1 MLFDTTEETIF
12 VYDTVF
18 NSFCSLEEGNSEED
32 SQSKENRPIKLHQ
45 YTNVLLDVV
54 CVKFVQLIRQA
65 QISKTSANQL
75 LSVVKSLLPFPNSL
89 PPNMNNLLTR
99 SNVVNYF
106 QRRKSCLLC
115 GKSLQG
121 SPSKCNIC
129 LTVEAKHVAYI
140 LDTDISSLLTKVP
153 EVQKSSR

>member
-18 NSFCSLEEGNSEED
+18 DSFCSLEEGNSEED
-32 SQSKENRPIKLHQ
+32 SQSKENHPIKLHQ

-54 CVKFVQLIRQA
+54 CVFVQLIRQS

-75 LSVVKSLLPFPNSL
+75 LSFVKSLLPFPNSF
-89 PPNMNNLLTR
+89 PPNMNNLLTH

-106 QRRKSCLLC
+106 QRRKICVLC
-115 GKSLQG
+115 GKKLQD
-121 SPSKCNIC
+121 SQSKCNIC
-129 LTVEAKHVAYI
+129 LTAESKHVAYI

-153 EVQKSSR
+153 EMQKSSR